1 MTTTN
6 DKNIATILHLSALTQ
21 YIIPFGSYIF
31 PIVIWS
37 SKKGESEFIDYN
49 GKQVL
54 NFQLSIF
61 IYSVVLFLIAIPIFI
76 YTIFQNIPFDAC
88 FNNHD
93 FVINN
98 LKTGHLTG
106 AVIIAIAAVLL
117 FIFIKIAEFVLIINA
132 AVKASNGEEYKYPL
146 SIPFFK

>member
-6 DKNIATILHLSALTQ
+6 DKNIATVLHLSSLTQ
-21 YIIPFGSYIF
+21 YVIPFGNYIF

-37 SKKGESEFIDYN
+37 SKKDESEFVDFS

-61 IYSVVLFLIAIPIFI
+61 LYTVVLCAIAIPILLF
-76 YTIFQNIPFDAC
+76 TVFSNISFDAL
-88 FNNHD
+88 FHNHD
-93 FVINN
+93 LVIHDFNFQHV
-98 LKTGHLTG
+98 TGI
-106 AVIIAIAAVLL
+106 AVLGIIAGIMLCALKVIEFCLIISAAVR
-117 FIFIKIAEFVLIINA
+117 V
-132 AVKASNGEEYKYPL
+132 SNGENYKYPL

>member
-6 DKNIATILHLSALTQ
+6 DKNIATVLHLSALIQ
-21 YIIPFGSYIF
+21 YIIPFGNFIF

-61 IYSVVLFLIAIPIFI
+61 IYTVVLCLIAIPIFI
-76 YTIFQNIPFDAC
+76 YTIFKNVPFDAC
-88 FNNHD
+88 FHD
-93 FVINN
+93 DNFVINHLN
-98 LKTGHLTG
+98 LEHITG
-106 AVIIAIAAVLL
+106 AVIIGIVAVLL
-117 FIFIKIAEFVLIINA
+117 FVFMKVAEFVLIIHA
-132 AVKASNGEEYKYPL
+132 AVKASSGEEYKYPL

>member
-6 DKNIATILHLSALTQ
+6 DKNIATVLHLSTLTQ
-21 YIIPFGSYIF
+21 YIIPFGNYII

-61 IYSVVLFLIAIPIFI
+61 IYSVVLCFIAMPIFI
-76 YTIFQNIPFDAC
+76 FTIFQNVPIDAFHDHNFV
-88 FNNHD
+88 FNHFRMTHFNC
-93 FVINN
+93 VALI
-98 LKTGHLTG
+98 G
-106 AVIIAIAAVLL
+106 IAAVFQFVIL
-117 FIFIKIAEFVLIINA
+117 KVTEFVLIILA

>member
-6 DKNIATILHLSALTQ
+6 DRNIATVLHLSTLTQ

-37 SKKGESEFIDYN
+37 SKKDESEFVDFN

-61 IYSVVLFLIAIPIFI
+61 LYMVVLFLIAAPILL
-76 YTIFQNIPFDAC
+76 YTIFSNIPLEVIFHD
-88 FNNHD
+88 HD
-93 FVINN
+93 FVINHIDFN
-98 LKTGHLTG
+98 QITG
-106 AVIIAIAAVLL
+106 IAIIGIVAAFL
-117 FIFIKIAEFVLIINA
+117 FGMLKVVEFVLIILA
-132 AVKASNGEEYKYPL
+132 AVKASHGENYKYPL

>member
-6 DKNIATILHLSALTQ
+6 DKNIATVLHLSTLTQ
-21 YIIPFGSYIF
+21 YIIPFGNYIF

-61 IYSVVLFLIAIPIFI
+61 LYSVVLCLIAIPIFI
-76 YTIFQNIPFDAC
+76 YTIFNNVPFDTC
-88 FNNHD
+88 FHAHD
-93 FVINN
+93 FVINHLN
-98 LKTGHLTG
+98 LHHITGV
-106 AVIIAIAAVLL
+106 AIIGIVAVLL
-117 FIFIKIAEFVLIINA
+117 FIFLKVAEFVLIIHA

>member
-6 DKNIATILHLSALTQ
+6 EKNIATFLHLSALTQ
-21 YIIPFGSYIF
+21 YVIPFGNYIF

-37 SKKGESEFIDYN
+37 TKKNESEFVDYN

-61 IYSVVLFLIAIPIFI
+61 VYTVVLCLIAIPIFI
-76 YTIFQNIPFDAC
+76 YSIFKNVPEGDIHFDR
-88 FNNHD
+88 N
-93 FVINN
+93 FVIDN
-98 LKTGHLTG
+98 LSMGNLTG
-106 AVIIAIAAVLL
+106 ISILGIIAVLL
-117 FIFIKIAEFVLIINA
+117 FCFIKVIEFVLIIYG
-132 AVKASNGEEYKYPL
+132 AVKTSNGEFYKYPL

>member
-6 DKNIATILHLSALTQ
+6 EKNIATFLHLSALTQ
-21 YIIPFGSYIF
+21 YIIPFGNYIF

-37 SKKGESEFIDYN
+37 SKKNESEFVDQN

-61 IYSVVLFLIAIPIFI
+61 LYMVVLCLIAIPIFI
-76 YTIFQNIPFDAC
+76 YSIFKNVPMNDIDFDRHYVIENLSAGNITGITI
-88 FNNHD
+88 
-93 FVINN
+93 
-98 LKTGHLTG
+98 LG
-106 AVIIAIAAVLL
+106 IIAVLL
-117 FIFIKIAEFVLIINA
+117 FFFLKVIEFILIIYA
-132 AVKASNGEEYKYPL
+132 AVKASNGEAYKYPL

>member
-6 DKNIATILHLSALTQ
+6 EKNIATVLHLSTLTQ
-21 YIIPFGSYIF
+21 YIIPFGNFIF

-61 IYSVVLFLIAIPIFI
+61 LYTVVLFLIAIPIFI

-88 FNNHD
+88 IHDHD
-93 FVINN
+93 FVFNHINIQHVS
-98 LKTGHLTG
+98 GI
-106 AVIIAIAAVLL
+106 VIVGIVALLL
-117 FIFIKIAEFVLIINA
+117 FIFLKVAEFILIIHA